1 MDENHWLAVSTWPR
15 LCTDD
20 VNIVGLQI
28 IHGLM
33 YIANLVSPYTTHCQQ
48 QTGHFHNPH
57 MGLKLK
63 PPKEAKKLCYP
74 GKCHFITRMPSFEA
88 KLTTLTS

>member
-63 PPKEAKKLCYP
+63 PPKEAKNYVIQVNVTSLLECPHLKLN
-74 GKCHFITRMPSFEA
+74 
-88 KLTTLTS
+88 